1 MTAIPDL
8 KGRTVWVVD
17 TLSRI
22 YQLFHA
28 LPEMTSPQGEPVSA
42 VYGFARDLI
51 DIITSR
57 QPDYLFCGMDAPGP
71 TFAMRPMRPTRQP
84 AVRCPPT
91 SCRRSHSC
99 GDSSM

>member
-71 TFAMRPMRPTRQP
+71 TFRHEAYEAYKATR
-84 AVRCPPT
+84 
-91 SCRRSHSC
+91 
-99 GDSSM
+99 